1 MLYIYVWICIYREIA
16 SLRAEVT
23 KLKQQQ
29 NDLLSAFK
37 KQFKLIDILKK
48 QKMHIEAAR
57 LLNFSEEQF
66 QKTMELQL

>member
-1 MLYIYVWICIYREIA
+1 M
-16 SLRAEVT
+16 T